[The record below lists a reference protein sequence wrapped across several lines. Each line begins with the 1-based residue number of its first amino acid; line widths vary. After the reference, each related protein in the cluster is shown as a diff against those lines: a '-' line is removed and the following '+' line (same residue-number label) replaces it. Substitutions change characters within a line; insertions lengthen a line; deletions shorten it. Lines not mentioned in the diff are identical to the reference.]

1 MGQSGEERTD
11 QLQVLREI
19 EIIERARSDPR
30 AFAPL
35 YEQYYRQVH
44 GYCLRRMHHREAAA
58 DATAQIFARALTSL
72 SSFQQ
77 RSANGSSF
85 RGWLFT
91 IAHNIVIDQSR
102 RTRQHFSLDS
112 AAVIDDPGH
121 SPWLQDP
128 TPGPEAMA
136 LDSEERNQIRQLLE
150 HLPERQRRIVE
161 LRMSGLNGVEIA
173 EVMKMSHGAV
183 KSAQFRAYTSLR
195 ELLTQDTAESFQSM
209 SRGNR

>member
-1 MGQSGEERTD
+1 MDQS
-11 QLQVLREI
+11 QVLREI
-19 EIIERARSDPR
+19 EIIELARSDPR

-35 YEQYYRQVH
+35 YESYYGQVH
-44 GYCLRRMHHREAAA
+44 GYCLRRMRHREAAA
-58 DATAQIFARALTSL
+58 DATAQVFARALTSL

-77 RSANGSSF
+77 RSATGSSF

-91 IAHNIVIDQSR
+91 IAHNIVIDQGR
-102 RTRQHFSLDS
+102 RTRHHYSLDS
-112 AAVIDDPGH
+112 SSVIDDPDH

-128 TPGPEAMA
+128 TPGPEAIA
-136 LDSEERNQIRQLLE
+136 LETEERTQIRQLLD
-150 HLPERQRRIVE
+150 HLPVRQRRIVE

-183 KSAQFRAYTSLR
+183 KSAQFRAYTALR
-195 ELLTQDTAESFQSM
+195 DLLTQESAEPFQSM